1 MSHAVTIDELAVM
14 IQEGFTHVDARFDD
28 LSRRLD
34 RIEKSLLADHER
46 RIARLEDALAIP
58 SRR

>member
-1 MSHAVTIDELAVM
+1 MSTSITIDELAIM
-14 IQEGFTHVDARFDD
+14 IQEGFTHVDGRLDD
-28 LSRRLD
+28 VIRRLD
-34 RIEKSLLADHER
+34 HIEKSLIADHER